1 MFNKVREVPRASC
14 SRAEPSRNPVRRCEI
29 GSILLIG
36 SSGGREE
43 EDADSPPTVR
53 QAANPVHTLSQQRAR
68 ATRRARMIVMTYVIK
83 YTKPGQVESSV
94 LLDITKMA
102 SAETVRNTA
111 QQIAGVGATI
121 TAVDARP

>member
-1 MFNKVREVPRASC
+1 MFNKIGEVRAGFVLAGEAVE
-14 SRAEPSRNPVRRCEI
+14 EPGSLVVRI
-29 GSILLIG
+29 GSILLMG
-36 SSGGREE
+36 SSVGMLTN
-43 EDADSPPTVR
+43 SPPTVG
-53 QAANPVHTLSQQRAR
+53 QAANRVHTLSQPRAR
-68 ATRRARMIVMTYVIK
+68 ATGRARMIVMTYVIK

-111 QQIAGVGATI
+111 QQIAGVDATL

>member
-1 MFNKVREVPRASC
+1 
-14 SRAEPSRNPVRRCEI
+14 
-29 GSILLIG
+29 
-36 SSGGREE
+36 
-43 EDADSPPTVR
+43 
-53 QAANPVHTLSQQRAR
+53 
-68 ATRRARMIVMTYVIK
+68 MTYVIK

-111 QQIAGVGATI
+111 QQIAGVSATL